1 MQNHKHLKVLTFS
14 FDDGITQD
22 RKLVEL
28 FNCYGLKCTFNIN
41 SGLLG
46 KTGTVKVDRQIVQHN
61 KIDPQEVA
69 SLYSGHEVAVH
80 TVTHPRLPEIED
92 EETIFHQVED
102 DRIELERL
110 TGQKIVGMAYP
121 CGGIN
126 NDDRVAEIIGRRTPI
141 QYARTITSTGSFE
154 YPRNLLRL
162 DPTIHAINFEQLMSL
177 ADQFISLCP
186 DKPSLFYVWG
196 HSYEFDVNDGWRR
209 FEAFCK
215 LISNRSDITY
225 LTNSESLL

>member
-1 MQNHKHLKVLTFS
+1 MQNQKNLKVITFS

-22 RKLVEL
+22 RRLVEL
-28 FNCYGLKCTFNIN
+28 FNRYGLKCTFNIN

-46 KTGTVKVDRQIVQHN
+46 KTGTAKAGGQIVQHN
-61 KIDPQEVA
+61 KIEPEEVA

-80 TVTHPRLPEIED
+80 TVTHQRLPEIED
-92 EETIFHQVED
+92 EEIIFHQVED
-102 DRIELERL
+102 DRLELERL
-110 TGQKIVGMAYP
+110 TGKKIVGMAYP

-141 QYARTITSTGSFE
+141 KYARAYTSTGNFE
-154 YPRNLLRL
+154 YPQNLLRMN
-162 DPTIHAINFEQLMSL
+162 PTVHASNYEQLLSL
-177 ADQFISLCP
+177 ADQFIALCP
-186 DKPSLFYVWG
+186 DKPALFYVWG

-215 LISNRSDITY
+215 TISNKSDIAY
-225 LTNSESLL
+225 LTNSECLL